1 MRAFLLACLVAVVI
15 GAGAAYVLNSGY
27 LPNAA
32 SSVFTTTGVRI

>member
-1 MRAFLLACLVAVVI
+1 MRVFLLACLVAVVI

-32 SSVFTTTGVRI
+32 SSVFTTTSVRI